1 MTLSNK
7 YFKRPDYPHSIS
19 TITSVP
25 FRTFLFVGMPGPG
38 NQKKHNKKTKNKPEN
53 KPSASAG
60 EPQLEPTMQ
69 IPSESLS
76 QCQTLEEDEMTRCDQ
91 PATDGF
97 PKKERCKKHQA
108 QYRTMYKKYKDA
120 SKIVD
125 ELKND
130 IPDQA
135 QIDQYNDVS
144 SPLKKARM
152 IKKYVEAVRVERTG
166 RLLHQARFF
175 LKGAHSV
182 LFLCGSVY
190 LQLRLCS

>member
-1 MTLSNK
+1 
-7 YFKRPDYPHSIS
+7 
-19 TITSVP
+19 
-25 FRTFLFVGMPGPG
+25 MPGPG
-38 NQKKHNKKTKNKPEN
+38 NQKKHNKKAKDKADNKPTG
-53 KPSASAG
+53 SAG
-60 EPQLEPTMQ
+60 QPQPTTQ
-69 IPSESLS
+69 TPSLS

-135 QIDQYNDVS
+135 KIDQYNDVS
-144 SPLKKARM
+144 SSLKKARM
-152 IKKYVEAVRVERTG
+152 VKKYVEAVRVERTG
-166 RLLHQARFF
+166 RLLHQTRFF
-175 LKGAHSV
+175 LKGAH
-182 LFLCGSVY
+182 FLSLCISRSTSSSD
-190 LQLRLCS
+190 LQLMMAIK

>member
-1 MTLSNK
+1 
-7 YFKRPDYPHSIS
+7 
-19 TITSVP
+19 
-25 FRTFLFVGMPGPG
+25 MPGPG
-38 NQKKHNKKTKNKPEN
+38 NQKKHNKKPKNKAEN
-53 KPSASAG
+53 KPSAG
-60 EPQLEPTMQ
+60 QLQSTTQTPT
-69 IPSESLS
+69 IS
-76 QCQTLEEDEMTRCDQ
+76 QCRTLGEDEMTRCNQ

-144 SPLKKARM
+144 SLLK
-152 IKKYVEAVRVERTG
+152 YD
-166 RLLHQARFF
+166 
-175 LKGAHSV
+175 
-182 LFLCGSVY
+182 
-190 LQLRLCS
+190 